1 MTHLLRAWRGRLQ
14 LLGGAV
20 SAVLLLNAARCAGPR
35 APVKPVVAPSSAI
48 PDSADQVIYG
58 LRTVLTNQGVANG
71 LLLSDTAFTYADGTR
86 LELRRVNLTFYSS
99 QGLKDGVM
107 TSRSGVYNSQLSRL
121 EARGDVTV
129 NRDDGKRLT
138 SPQLVFDQA
147 RNQIFTDS
155 AFVLN
160 EPTRVFTGIGF
171 ESDPH
176 MTNFRCMRACKGVA
190 PVQIPVK

>member
-58 LRTVLTNQGVANG
+58 LRTVLTNKGVANG

>member
-1 MTHLLRAWRGRLQ
+1 MTHLKRAWRGRLQ